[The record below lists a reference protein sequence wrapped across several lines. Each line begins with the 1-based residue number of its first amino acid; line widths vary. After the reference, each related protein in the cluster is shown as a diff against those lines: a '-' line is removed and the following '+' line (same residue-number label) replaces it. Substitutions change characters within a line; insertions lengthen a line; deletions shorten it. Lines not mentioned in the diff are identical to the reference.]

1 MRALPIRQQSNRD
14 LTVEMLILVAI
25 LLVAMFFMSSRTRKQ
40 QRAAAEF
47 RSNLTVGTKVMTA
60 SGMIGT
66 VIDVDEETDQVT
78 IESYPGSPTTWL
90 RAAISKQI
98 DEPVAEDDAADESG
112 NTDGTETAS
121 TISPDATDVPDDI
134 SDLDTAQREYQEQKQ
149 KDADADGK

>member
-1 MRALPIRQQSNRD
+1 
-14 LTVEMLILVAI
+14 MLILVAI

-47 RSNLTVGTKVMTA
+47 RNNLTVGTKVMTA

-78 IESYPGSPTTWL
+78 IESFPGSPTTWL

-98 DEPVAEDDAADESG
+98 DEPVADDDAADES
-112 NTDGTETAS
+112 DITEETGTAS
-121 TISPDATDVPDDI
+121 TISPDATEVPDDI
-134 SDLDTAQREYQEQKQ
+134 SDLDTAQREYQEQKR